1 MEILMQSALER
12 LIDKIHCALIDPLP
26 SDNIFMEDV
35 FDPALYGEILAALPA
50 DEDYDFIEHPDAI
63 LPSGIK
69 TRKLLDLTDATISS
83 FKPGVQDFWRTMK
96 DILVSDALQKA
107 IVQKFQDK
115 LKARFGERYPE
126 MVTVPILY
134 RDFAGYRIGVHTDAP
149 YKIATL
155 QFYLPKDDSQI
166 HLGTSFHQKEGDSF
180 RLMKVNR
187 FYPNSAYAFARTDTS
202 WHSVEQ
208 MSPHEQKRDTL
219 ALTIYEKGYE
229 YKSGKAYK

>member
-1 MEILMQSALER
+1 MQSTLER
-12 LIDKIHCALIDPLP
+12 LIDKLHCALIDPFP

-35 FDPALYGEILAALPA
+35 FDPTLYEEILAALPA

-69 TRKLLDLTDATISS
+69 TRKLLDLTDATISCLE
-83 FKPGVQDFWRTMK
+83 PEVRDFWRKLK
-96 DILVSDALQKA
+96 DICVSDALQKA
-107 IVQKFQDK
+107 IVQKFQAK
-115 LKARFGERYPE
+115 LKGRFGEKHPE

-134 RDFAGYRIGVHTDAP
+134 RDFAGYRIGMHTDAP

-180 RLMKVNR
+180 RLAKINQ
-187 FYPNSAYAFARTDTS
+187 FYPNSAYAFARTETS

-208 MSPHEQKRDTL
+208 MSPHEQTRNTL
-219 ALTIYEKGYE
+219 ALTIYEKGHE